1 MHTCMVCYDGPWTT
15 LQGLFIHLGRSPE
28 CKGGDRVVVKLSDVS
43 VTPLWITSGMT
54 TPDGHALLR
63 FVIPP

>member
-1 MHTCMVCYDGPWTT
+1 MLCALDHV
-15 LQGLFIHLGRSPE
+15 LQAA
-28 CKGGDRVVVKLSDVS
+28 GGDRVVVKLSDVS